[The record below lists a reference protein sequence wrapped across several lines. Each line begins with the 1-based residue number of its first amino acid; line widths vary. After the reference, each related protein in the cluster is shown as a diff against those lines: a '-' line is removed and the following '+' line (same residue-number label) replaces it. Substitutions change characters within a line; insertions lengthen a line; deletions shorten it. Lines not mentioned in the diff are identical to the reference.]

1 MQCSNIVLLSNL
13 DICNN
18 IIFSRA
24 KKNKKE
30 SDDEDYNPTAST
42 DVKQEAGIPKP
53 ATKHKFECANCD
65 KTYPTWRNLVRHRR
79 IVHEGRVFKC
89 TECDNT
95 YTERSHLKQH
105 MGNIHKD
112 VVFDETKSYD
122 PTKPA
127 KPAKVKQEEEV
138 TDENKPVK
146 KKRKRRAKAEPGYGP
161 TPEKPIYQCHY
172 CEFSAKHTDWINH
185 LRKDHAD
192 KNLVIFQ
199 ATSSLKSTRFSP
211 IHAKAS
217 SHALQAVVAVTAA
230 LTKSAFH
237 SQTIDKP
244 KVILAQTFTTISN

>member
-1 MQCSNIVLLSNL
+1 MISVQDNALHY
-13 DICNN
+13 
-18 IIFSRA
+18 FYRA
-24 KKNKKE
+24 KKKKKE
-30 SDDEDYNPTAST
+30 SDDEDDKDYNPTEST
-42 DVKQEAGIPKP
+42 DVKQEAGNPMP
-53 ATKHKFECANCD
+53 STKNMFQCANCD
-65 KTYPTWRNLVRHRR
+65 KSYPTWRNLVRHRR

-105 MGNIHKD
+105 FENCHKD
-112 VVFDETKSYD
+112 VAWDETKSYD
-122 PTKPA
+122 PTKPE
-127 KPAKVKQEEEV
+127 KPPKVKQEEE
-138 TDENKPVK
+138 TDENQPVK

-161 TPEKPIYQCHY
+161 VPEKPIYQCPY

-199 ATSSLKSTRFSP
+199 ATSLKSTRFS
-211 IHAKAS
+211 HAKAS
-217 SHALQAVVAVTAA
+217 SHALQAVAAVTA
-230 LTKSAFH
+230 LTESAFH